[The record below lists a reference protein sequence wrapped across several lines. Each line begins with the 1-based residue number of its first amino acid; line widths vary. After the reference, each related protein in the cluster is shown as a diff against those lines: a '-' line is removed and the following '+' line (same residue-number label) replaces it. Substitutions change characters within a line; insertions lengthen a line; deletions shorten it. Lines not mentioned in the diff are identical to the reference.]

1 MGDVVSHASLA
12 ARLGRGAGD
21 LVRSQVEAGGVPHVR
36 MLVSVG
42 DTVALDVC
50 AGAARAG
57 GEALAPGALFRIAS
71 MSKPIAVAAFLALV
85 ERGLVALDT
94 PVADIVPEMAAPRV
108 WTGEAP
114 SGGLLPTR
122 PARRTMR
129 MIDLLRHTSGL
140 SYGFHRRTP
149 VDALYEE
156 ADLDDYHRRRTSDDY
171 AAALAGMP
179 LAFEPGEGFCYSLS
193 TDLLGIVLER
203 LTGEPL
209 DAVLEKVVL
218 GPLAMVDTGFR
229 IAPDQADRL
238 TDAWLA
244 GAGGARS
251 LYDRGERSRWRLPRK
266 SWSAGGGLLSS
277 AEDYHR
283 FLRML
288 ARGGELDGRR
298 ILSPESV
305 ALMLRNQLPSG
316 GDLEREGC
324 LPLSET
330 GTKGIGMGLGGAVLL
345 DPSAAGEKGAAGSY
359 YWGGILSTGFFL
371 DPARQLIGIVMTQ
384 VLPSSATRL
393 REEFRAMVEGAWE
406 GWTNE

>member
-1 MGDVVSHASLA
+1 MTERHSRLSLA
-12 ARLGRGAGD
+12 ARLERGAERLIGA
-21 LVRSQVEAGGVPHVR
+21 QVATGVIPHVR
-36 MLVSVG
+36 MLVSVAG
-42 DTVALDVC
+42 ENVLDVC

-57 GEALAPGALFRIAS
+57 GDALAPGALFRIAS
-71 MSKPIAVAAFLALV
+71 MSKPIAVVAFLALV

-114 SGGLLPTR
+114 SGGPLPTR

-129 MIDLLRHTSGL
+129 MLDLLRHTSGL

-149 VDALYEE
+149 VDALYEA
-156 ADLDDYHRRRTSDDY
+156 ADLDDYHRRRTSTDY
-171 AAALAGMP
+171 AAALATMP

-193 TDLLGIVLER
+193 IDLLGIAMER

-209 DAVLEKVVL
+209 DSLLRSLVLDPL
-218 GPLAMVDTGFR
+218 GMADTGFR
-229 IAPDQADRL
+229 LTPERMARL
-238 TDAWLA
+238 TDAWQV
-244 GAGGARS
+244 GPDGART

-288 ARGGELDGRR
+288 AGGGMLEGRR

-305 ALMLRNQLPSG
+305 VRMLRNQLPSG

-324 LPLSET
+324 FPLSET

-345 DPSAAGEKGAAGSY
+345 DPPAAGEKGAAGCY
-359 YWGGILSTGFFL
+359 FWGGILSTGFFL

-384 VLPSSATRL
+384 LLPSSATRL
-393 REEFRAMVEGAWE
+393 REDFRAMVEGAWE
-406 GWTNE
+406 G